1 VYTVCPKC
9 GEHRPDRVVDPAGP
23 ASICPVCGHRQA
35 FVWRPLLAVGGASG
49 SGKSTLC
56 QALLGRVGGGV
67 LLDSDL
73 LWRTAFNTADTGY
86 ADFFETWLRLAVA
99 IHQST
104 GPVILFG
111 AGFGVPDNL
120 EGRLYRR

>member
-1 VYTVCPKC
+1 M
-9 GEHRPDRVVDPAGP
+9 
-23 ASICPVCGHRQA
+23 
-35 FVWRPLLAVGGASG
+35 
-49 SGKSTLC
+49 
-56 QALLGRVGGGV
+56 

-73 LWRTAFNTADTGY
+73 LWRKEFNTADTGH

-120 EGRLYRR
+120 EGRVYRRYLGRIHYLALKNVRMTC